1 MSIIDY
7 NKLIALHLSGEI
19 SREDEQTLQQWLAAA
34 PENRET
40 FAKLE
45 KVWRAYQPREPDEI
59 PDRELVWSR
68 LEQNLQLRS
77 ASPSPALLH
86 ADHPVTKKSWF
97 SDNYFRA
104 GLLAAAAVALFFV
117 YTTLQSPATW
127 QTYATGYAQTE
138 TLELPD
144 RSVVRLNA
152 GSEIRFVREF
162 ADSVRLVAMQGEAF
176 FEVVPG
182 TRPFVVKTPH
192 AEIRVMGTRF
202 DVFARGEKTEVIVA
216 EGLVQLSAVTA
227 MNGGRVLLHA
237 NEKSGVRANH
247 APTPAEAVDAD
258 YLIGWLHNRFV
269 FHKTPLAEAVA
280 EIERRHA
287 VRIRLMDEALGNLTM
302 SGAFEDRSTDST
314 LQAFCLALN
323 LTVVREGD
331 TYLIFRQD

>member
-7 NKLIALHLSGEI
+7 NKLISLHLSGEI
-19 SREDEQTLQQWLAAA
+19 SREDEQALQQWLAAA
-34 PENRET
+34 PENRAV

-45 KVWRAYQPREPDEI
+45 KIWRAYQPREPDDI

-68 LEQNLQLRS
+68 LEHSLQLQP
-77 ASPSPALLH
+77 AAQPPALLH
-86 ADHPVTKKSWF
+86 ADHPVTRKSWF

-104 GLLAAAAVALFFV
+104 GLLAAAAAALFFI

-127 QTYATGYAQTE
+127 QTHATGYAQTE

-144 RSVVRLNA
+144 HSLVRLNA
-152 GSEIRFVREF
+152 GSEIRFSREF
-162 ADSVRLVAMQGEAF
+162 ADSVRLVALQGEAF

-192 AEIRVMGTRF
+192 AEIRVLGTSF
-202 DVFARGEKTEVIVA
+202 DVYARGEKTEVIVT
-216 EGLVQLSAVTA
+216 EGLVQLSAATA
-227 MNGGRVLLHA
+227 VDRGRVLLHA
-237 NEKSGVRANH
+237 NEKSSVRAHH
-247 APTPAEAVDAD
+247 APAPAEVVNAD

-287 VRIRLMDEALGNLTM
+287 VHIRLVDEALGNLTM

-323 LTVVREGD
+323 LNVAREGD
-331 TYLIFRQD
+331 TYLIFRRD